1 MCCAGVANNFTWK
14 ANEIFNTL
22 LRHINEGFRPGQHPH
37 THAHARS
44 YPDRAIHL
52 RQSSL
57 AGTEA
62 AAGTAAGQQM
72 SLDTPI
78 SNEWMPEHSAAS
90 SYVIHLRFTGS
101 AMVGPAS
108 LRPAPNT
115 GSGFGSVWHGRK
127 YLPSRRVFACLGDNW
142 KSNKGLAC
150 SLCSHPCYS
159 HATPCY
165 FNLNEVAVPNH
176 KTGDILPECPLRP
189 APSPFSP
196 FNTHPVWSKYWSN
209 ELALCG
215 PFLH

>member
-1 MCCAGVANNFTWK
+1 MELQLEFLGGQCAAQAWPIISLERQMKFSTRCCDISMKGLDQANTR
-14 ANEIFNTL
+14 T
-22 LRHINEGFRPGQHPH
+22 H
-37 THAHARS
+37 THARS

-101 AMVGPAS
+101 AMVGPAA

-150 SLCSHPCYS
+150 SLCSPPC
-159 HATPCY
+159 C
-165 FNLNEVAVPNH
+165 
-176 KTGDILPECPLRP
+176 
-189 APSPFSP
+189 PSPLLF
-196 FNTHPVWSKYWSN
+196 
-209 ELALCG
+209 
-215 PFLH
+215 

>member
-37 THAHARS
+37 TRKHTHSRS

-101 AMVGPAS
+101 AMVGPAA
-108 LRPAPNT
+108 LRPAPKHRIR
-115 GSGFGSVWHGRK
+115 FW
-127 YLPSRRVFACLGDNW
+127 F
-142 KSNKGLAC
+142 GLA
-150 SLCSHPCYS
+150 
-159 HATPCY
+159 
-165 FNLNEVAVPNH
+165 
-176 KTGDILPECPLRP
+176 
-189 APSPFSP
+189 
-196 FNTHPVWSKYWSN
+196 WSKIFAIAQGFCLPWWQ
-209 ELALCG
+209 LKIQ
-215 PFLH
+215 